1 MSRTPDSH
9 DGPSRN
15 VSPRDVS
22 HRRRPWVAV
31 LFVVALLGIE
41 AAILLRARHAPPE
54 AGSFPPPVPLST
66 SVVSVQGD
74 AEAAPEKRDAWRRL
88 TSGELLSEGERLR
101 TGPTGRLEIDLGG
114 RARITLGPNSFLRL
128 SSLADPDTAASAG
141 IRLDLDRGA
150 SLVSVEE
157 LANYD
162 RFRIVT
168 PNAVCGVRG
177 TRFLVSVEE
186 VPSGEA
192 E

>member
-1 MSRTPDSH
+1 MNPAP
-9 DGPSRN
+9 GPGGP
-15 VSPRDVS
+15 PRPL
-22 HRRRPWVAV
+22 RRRPWVAV
-31 LFVVALLGIE
+31 LVVVALLGIE
-41 AAILLRARHAPPE
+41 AAILLRARQAPPE
-54 AGSFPPPVPLST
+54 AGSFPPPVPLAT
-66 SVVSVQGD
+66 SVVSVQNE
-74 AEAAPEKRDAWRRL
+74 AEAAPENRDAWRKLSAGDLL
-88 TSGELLSEGERLR
+88 TEGERLR
-101 TGPTGRLEIDLGG
+101 TGPTGRVEVDFEG

-150 SLVSVEE
+150 ALVTVEE

-186 VPSGEA
+186 VTE
-192 E
+192 